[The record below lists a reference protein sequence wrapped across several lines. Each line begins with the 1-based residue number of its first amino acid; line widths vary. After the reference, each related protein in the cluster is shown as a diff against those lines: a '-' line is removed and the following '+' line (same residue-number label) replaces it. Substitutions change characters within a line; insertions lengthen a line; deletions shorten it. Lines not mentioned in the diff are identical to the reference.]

1 MSFPAFSS
9 RGGGGGSSEIEQLQ
23 AEIQRL
29 MQLEDEHAQ
38 TIHLLDLVVNNV
50 ADLIAIISPDGG
62 RIWNNP
68 AYATVLGYTP
78 AEMANT
84 ESLEQIHPDDI
95 PLVQQTFEQ
104 SMKTGFGRDL
114 EYRMRHKDGSWVFLE
129 SRATVVKDETGTPSQ
144 LVLVARDITMRKAI
158 EKQNQIE
165 TQKPESG
172 LSPQA
177 VEDLRRHMQA
187 VLKGI
192 SGIRHVTESNWTA
205 TQKVMEAE
213 KIGQQMALL
222 LERVLRGG
230 GELPPGTQADIIRKT
245 GRVPIPTLAGG
256 LAGGIA
262 KAKTGLIP
270 PSPITGSVPTVIKK
284 KSDPNITLS
293 AFNLPATVKHRILF
307 MDDDA
312 LVQTFI
318 TSMLENEGYTVAVT
332 ADGAQAINA
341 FAKAKLSGSPF
352 DLVILDLVV
361 PGRIGGQEAAH
372 TLRKMDPAVKILA
385 STANLAHPV
394 MIDPLSYGFDGTL
407 PKPYNGDQ
415 LLDMMREVFAESTW
429 HKT

>member
-9 RGGGGGSSEIEQLQ
+9 RGGGGSGEIAQLQ

-29 MQLEDEHAQ
+29 MQLEEEHAQ

-50 ADLIAIISPDGG
+50 ADLIAIISPDGR

-78 AEMANT
+78 AELAGT
-84 ESLEQIHPDDI
+84 ESLDQIHPDDI
-95 PLVQQTFEQ
+95 PLVQQTFVQ
-104 SMKTGFGRDL
+104 SFQTGFGREL
-114 EYRMRHKDGSWVFLE
+114 EYRMRHKDGSWVYLE
-129 SRATVVKDETGTPSQ
+129 SRATVVKDEDGTPTQ
-144 LVLVARDITMRKAI
+144 LVLVARDVTMRKAI
-158 EKQNQIE
+158 EKQNQTE
-165 TQKPESG
+165 SQKTEKAG
-172 LSPQA
+172 LSPEA
-177 VEDLRRHMQA
+177 SEDLRRHMQA

-222 LERVLRGG
+222 LEKSLRG
-230 GELPPGTQADIIRKT
+230 GELPPGAQADLVRKT
-245 GRVPIPTLAGG
+245 GRIGVPAF
-256 LAGGIA
+256 AA
-262 KAKTGLIP
+262 VNKVKTGTIP
-270 PSPITGSVPTVIKK
+270 PASGAIPVSPGVKK
-284 KSDPNITLS
+284 KSDPQLPS
-293 AFNLPATVKHRILF
+293 FAFNVPSSVKHRILF
-307 MDDDA
+307 MDDDN
-312 LVQTFI
+312 LVQSFI
-318 TSMLENEGYTVAVT
+318 TSMLENEGYTVSVT
-332 ADGAQAINA
+332 SDGAQAINV

-372 TLRKMDPAVKILA
+372 TLRKMDPSVKILA
-385 STANLAHPV
+385 STANLSNPV

-415 LLDMMREVFAESTW
+415 LLDMIREVFSDSTW